1 MNTAPTSS
9 ATPSETVLVV
19 DDEVIARMV
28 ICEYLR
34 QCGYKVIEA
43 VNTDEALTIL
53 QHIDAQVDVVL
64 CGMSE
69 AAAAGAFMLAQWIRR
84 QRPATNIILAGNH
97 ARAADAAGDLCEE
110 GPMLAKPYE
119 PQLVSD
125 RIKRLLAI
133 GAATRQK

>member
-1 MNTAPTSS
+1 MSSAPTSS

-34 QCGYKVIEA
+34 DCGYKVIEA
-43 VNTDEALTIL
+43 VNTDEALTVL
-53 QHIDAQVDVVL
+53 QHSDVQVDVVL

-69 AAAAGAFMLAQWIRR
+69 ADTAGVFMLAQWIRR
-84 QRPATNIILAGNH
+84 HWPATDIILAGNH
-97 ARAADAAGDLCEE
+97 ARAAVAAGDLCEE
-110 GPMLAKPYE
+110 GPMLAKPYD

-133 GAATRQK
+133 RAATRQK